1 MCSNTSHTERGQHSS
16 NLRLHRR
23 MGCLKMPENEEQTFA
38 MVEAMG
44 ESINPH
50 ISQGFGHKMYHFPAR
65 AVDFPAPLHRLLGI
79 SFSLP
84 ESSRH

>member
-44 ESINPH
+44 ESIHPH
-50 ISQGFGHKMYHFPAR
+50 ILQGFGPQNVPFSR
-65 AVDFPAPLHRLLGI
+65 TCCRLSGTVAQT
-79 SFSLP
+79 P
-84 ESSRH
+84 WD